1 LSNTNQSQ
9 STSNPQTNSKYVN
22 PEIEMFIQS
31 DYVNIKEGE
40 SKTLE
45 FIVTKTKLVDKL
57 DFNGKPTKMVQFVV
71 INSQDPQ
78 RTERK
83 LELSRKHIAKIY
95 NELKKGKTVIEIY
108 RNGTGKET
116 VYIPKSIR

>member
-1 LSNTNQSQ
+1 MKQ
-9 STSNPQTNSKYVN
+9 N

-45 FIVTKTKLVDKL
+45 FIPSKTKLVDKP
-57 DFNGKPTKMVQFVV
+57 DFNGKPAKKVQFNVV
-71 INSQDPQ
+71 DSKDPQ

-95 NELKKGKTVIEIY
+95 SELFQQQQQTALEEKNSNTK
-108 RNGTGKET
+108 RL
-116 VYIPKSIR
+116 

>member
-1 LSNTNQSQ
+1 MQ
-9 STSNPQTNSKYVN
+9 
-22 PEIEMFIQS
+22 EIEMFIQS

-45 FIVTKTKLVDKL
+45 FIPSKTKLVDKL
-57 DFNGKPTKMVQFVV
+57 DFNGKPAKKVQFIV
-71 INSQDPQ
+71 IDSKDPQ
-78 RTERK
+78 RIERK

-95 NELKKGKTVIEIY
+95 NELQKGKTVIEIY
-108 RNGTGKET
+108 RNGTGKVT